1 MNEDLKVCGIYGIFD
16 TLTEECLYVG
26 QSKNIYERRRSHF
39 KRLRGERHLK
49 SFTEWFVSI
58 GKDESRLDLRVLCR
72 CLDNDDIK
80 NKLEIFWFNE
90 LHPRFYGAVPS
101 VNNRWSHSKETK
113 RKISDGILGHFDRVG
128 SKRTKRPK
136 NTGIRKN
143 KRVICVTKTSSGPK
157 HRHTIGSGP
166 RHTSC
171 LVYFYTCKM
180 CNKNFSSRKKK
191 QNLSRTFC
199 SKDCGHAYDKSL
211 KMDTLDYKKVKDLYE
226 SGATQVKIAKMFGVS
241 NATVSKFMRDNGIS
255 TGYKRH
261 DPGLKRK
268 SRKASNADV
277 V

>member
-26 QSKNIYERRRSHF
+26 QSKNIHERRQSHF

-49 SFTEWFVSI
+49 PFTEWFVSI

-72 CLDNDDIK
+72 CFDNDDIK

-101 VNNRWSHSKETK
+101 VNNRWSHSEET
-113 RKISDGILGHFDRVG
+113 RKKIARRTFESERLG
-128 SKRTKRPK
+128 
-136 NTGIRKN
+136 
-143 KRVICVTKTSSGPK
+143 K
-157 HRHTIGSGP
+157 HYT
-166 RHTSC
+166 C
-171 LVYFYTCKM
+171 AVYYYACKM
-180 CNKNFSSRKKK
+180 CDKFFTSSRRK
-191 QNLSRTFC
+191 SRKHIFC
-199 SKDCGHAYDKSL
+199 SKSCSHAYSKSL

-226 SGATQVKIAKMFGVS
+226 SGATQVKIAKTFGVS

-268 SRKASNADV
+268 SRRASNADV

>member
-26 QSKNIYERRRSHF
+26 QSKNIPERRQSHF

-49 SFTEWFVSI
+49 PFTEWFVSI

-72 CLDNDDIK
+72 CFDNDDIK

-101 VNNRWSHSKETK
+101 VNNRWSHSEET
-113 RKISDGILGHFDRVG
+113 RKKI
-128 SKRTKRPK
+128 
-136 NTGIRKN
+136 GIRTYESE
-143 KRVICVTKTSSGPK
+143 RCGK
-157 HRHTIGSGP
+157 H
-166 RHTSC
+166 
-171 LVYFYTCKM
+171 YTCAVYYYTCVECGK
-180 CNKNFSSRKKK
+180 FFISSRRKRGKYA
-191 QNLSRTFC
+191 LC
-199 SKDCGHAYDKSL
+199 SKKCMRAHSL
-211 KMDTLDYKKVKDLYE
+211 KMDTLDYNKVKDLYE
-226 SGATQVKIAKMFGVS
+226 SGVTQVKIAKMFGVS

-268 SRKASNADV
+268 SRRTSNADV

>member
-16 TLTEECLYVG
+16 TLTGECLYVG

-49 SFTEWFVSI
+49 SFTEWFVNI

-101 VNNRWSHSKETK
+101 INNRWSHSEET
-113 RKISDGILGHFDRVG
+113 RKKIARRTCESERLG
-128 SKRTKRPK
+128 
-136 NTGIRKN
+136 
-143 KRVICVTKTSSGPK
+143 K
-157 HRHTIGSGP
+157 H
-166 RHTSC
+166 
-171 LVYFYTCKM
+171 YTCAVYYYTCVV
-180 CNKNFSSRKKK
+180 CNKFFSSSRRKRGKYA
-191 QNLSRTFC
+191 LC
-199 SKDCGHAYDKSL
+199 SKECMRIHHL
-211 KMDTLDYKKVKDLYE
+211 KMNTLDYNKVKDLYE
-226 SGATQVKIAKMFGVS
+226 SGVTQVKIAKMFGVS